1 MAEELGKIEKPA
13 VEDFKKGR
21 KLFFVPL
28 IYRTEDSP
36 EEYLAIF
43 TRYWEQVAAQINE
56 LSTKLGKIKRVY
68 HELVA
73 AAGDEGYKAIE
84 GLSENSHRIA
94 LSCREKQ
101 AELEALEDSDILT
114 EFMDWSRCLLIG
126 LQNPRV
132 VTKVYEAYQ
141 EAARKRTE
149 QIAAKINETLK
160 ANEIGLPAG
169 HSAILRG
176 PARPGRAKTLAPR
189 AGEGGGRDRYLSARR
204 IAGRV
209 PGFSPTGYWGRRAA
223 RRTGDRPDRPRDSPA
238 PGTGRRRS
246 ACTPCTWQYAPY
258 HLRWYSLWFL

>member
-114 EFMDWSRCLLIG
+114 EFMDWSRCLFIG
-126 LQNPRV
+126 LQNPKV

-160 ANEIGLPAG
+160 ANEIGLLLMREGHQVQFPPDIQLFYVAPPALDELKRW
-169 HSAILRG
+169 LREQE
-176 PARPGRAKTLAPR
+176 R
-189 AGEGGGRDRYLSARR
+189 
-204 IAGRV
+204 
-209 PGFSPTGYWGRRAA
+209 
-223 RRTGDRPDRPRDSPA
+223 A
-238 PGTGRRRS
+238 PGETDTS
-246 ACTPCTWQYAPY
+246 APDG
-258 HLRWYSLWFL
+258 